1 MISQSEF
8 DTTIS
13 KFDEL
18 EPARASLYNMGLN
31 LLKAEFEVEAYLLI
45 LATWNF
51 AYFRYILTKFDIRA
65 LKNVIQSTNPMFEKL
80 KSANLQNCDFD
91 KIAAE
96 IKTIYA
102 DFKKLVGQTGES
114 KIMHFKHPG
123 LFVMWDTDIRKKHKI
138 PNSASPDDYLRFLNL
153 MKKTF
158 SHINW
163 NSKDKTFAK
172 AIDEYNFVK
181 VHEVSKGKPKK
192 KKGAPIY

>member
-65 LKNVIQSTNPMFEKL
+65 LKNVIQSTNPIFEKL
-80 KSANLQNCDFD
+80 KSTNLQNCDFD
-91 KIAAE
+91 KIA
-96 IKTIYA
+96 
-102 DFKKLVGQTGES
+102 GQ
-114 KIMHFKHPG
+114 K
-123 LFVMWDTDIRKKHKI
+123 
-138 PNSASPDDYLRFLNL
+138 
-153 MKKTF
+153 
-158 SHINW
+158 
-163 NSKDKTFAK
+163 
-172 AIDEYNFVK
+172 
-181 VHEVSKGKPKK
+181 
-192 KKGAPIY
+192 